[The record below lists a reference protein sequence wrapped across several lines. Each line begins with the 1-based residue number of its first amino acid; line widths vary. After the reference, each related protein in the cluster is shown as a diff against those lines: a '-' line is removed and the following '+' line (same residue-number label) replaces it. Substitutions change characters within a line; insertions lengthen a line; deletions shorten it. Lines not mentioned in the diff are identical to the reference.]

1 MTALCQNQQQL
12 QEKNKRRAKVQKK
25 QGEKV
30 GLCWYEVNTPM
41 IKVNRMKSKYTYGTE
56 TLLA

>member
-41 IKVNRMKSKYTYGTE
+41 IKVNRMKGKYTYGTE